1 MNVIIEKI
9 GMGTKPDPYKF
20 EILELKHVG
29 GNTIIEARYDGC
41 TTFRGRKLMVLEG
54 IHNHFTTLD
63 PHFFEGHPIVARF
76 APTLDGWRLAE
87 LVAKSL

>member
-41 TTFRGRKLMVLEG
+41 TTFRGRKLMV
-54 IHNHFTTLD
+54 
-63 PHFFEGHPIVARF
+63 
-76 APTLDGWRLAE
+76 
-87 LVAKSL
+87 S